1 MILFSAITSTESY
14 NENIISTSSGFDKLE
29 VEFAKMTDRI
39 KQALIQHNKN
49 VSSLI
54 EQLRTISGVKEKNV
68 PIFQDDVF
76 ERVTSIDLL
85 WQKLS
90 GFWSLLD
97 YDLLIYLIEIIDY
110 EETNKI
116 LKDFV
121 SKIDISK
128 LQDKELVLKCTLFE
142 QECMKPKLRVKLKT
156 EECDANTVKCVKQS
170 LCKQFKLEDYALCLK
185 SIKQGCF
192 ELIYQTS
199 KHMMMYLLE
208 FKVTGYIIT
217 ELAAQKIICLQSD
230 DDKELRIPSAV
241 THLVCTYMYT
251 SMYH

>member
-1 MILFSAITSTESY
+1 MESY
-14 NENIISTSSGFDKLE
+14 DGNVISTSSCFDKLE

-39 KQALIQHNKN
+39 KQALIKSNKN
-49 VSSLI
+49 VVSLI

-68 PIFQDDVF
+68 PIFQDDIF

-97 YDLLIYLIEIIDY
+97 YDVLICLIEIIDY

-116 LKDFV
+116 LKDFL
-121 SKIDISK
+121 SKIDISE
-128 LQDKELVLKCTLFE
+128 LEDKELVLKCSLFKR
-142 QECMKPKLRVKLKT
+142 ECMKPKLRVKLKT
-156 EECDANTVKCVKQS
+156 EKCDPITIKCVKQT
-170 LCKQFKLEDYALCLK
+170 LCKQFDLENYALCLK

-192 ELIYQTS
+192 ELFYQTS

-217 ELAAQKIICLQSD
+217 ELAAKKIICLQSD
-230 DDKELRIPSAV
+230 DDKELNIPSTV
-241 THLVCTYMYT
+241 THLVCTLVRM
-251 SMYH
+251 